1 MKEKTLGALLLAGS
15 VSAMAQAA
23 PAVQEKTLGT
33 VVVTGQRV
41 QAQGKDSVRATQA
54 TIGKGKQKLRDIP
67 QSVTVVTEKL
77 LDDRRIDTLKE
88 ALKNTSGVTFLA
100 AEGGEEDIRL
110 RGFSLAQTGDIYLDG
125 MRDPAFYDR
134 DNFNLD
140 RIEVLRGSA
149 SMLFGRGSTGG
160 AVNQAS
166 KEPHLM
172 DENQIDVTLGSFDYK
187 RLEADVNKV
196 LGESS
201 ALRLTAMHTKADN
214 NGAGSSIDKSG
225 LALAVR
231 TGIGMEHEL
240 QAQVTYLNN
249 RNGMN
254 YGLPWIKPT
263 ATADAST
270 TVALPN
276 LRPQDYFGMASDY
289 NHGSAGTL
297 GLSHL
302 WRIDGATEL
311 KTQIRKG
318 QYTRDQRA
326 STIRFAPA
334 GAQPGGQAVS
344 LQTFGPNTVFTR
356 GAPLKIQDMDTL
368 YVQSDLSKKFEA
380 LGMKHELL
388 AGIELSSEDKT
399 VYAARNAAQGGV
411 DLTKPNGT
419 IGNPGNPSVNES
431 ARVLYTSSDYSSKS
445 WGVYAQDMLH
455 LNEQFKLIAGLRYDH
470 LNADYNCH
478 WLQNPAASATAIA
491 GCGLPT
497 LAQTTPSQTQS
508 YQMKLGQWS
517 PRLGFLYQPD
527 ELHSWYASFGQSF
540 NPTAESYSLSPAN
553 VDTPPEKSR
562 NLEIGLKGDT
572 ESKRVSY
579 RVSLFRSTKYNERNT
594 DPLLFVPGTTTP
606 VTALTGQRH
615 TAGLE
620 FDLAGRITPQ
630 WEVYTSWMWMPTAKV
645 DKAAPCPAVG
655 SCAQAAVGERPGDRP
670 ALTPKLSG
678 TVWSTY
684 QLTPV
689 WRLGAGLNY
698 RSSQAPTRAAFQV
711 PAFTTADVMAEY
723 TVSDKLVVK
732 ANISNIGNK
741 YYADQLYPGH
751 YIPGAGRNAQVTA
764 SFKF

>member
-1 MKEKTLGALLLAGS
+1 MMKEKTLGALLLAGS

-172 DENQIDVTLGSFDYK
+172 DENQIDVTVGSFDYK

-254 YGLPWIKPT
+254 YGLPWLATGPNPEDRVTLPGLKPT
-263 ATADAST
+263 A
-270 TVALPN
+270 
-276 LRPQDYFGMASDY
+276 YFGMASDY
-289 NHGSAGTL
+289 NHGTAGTL

-326 STIRFAPA
+326 STIRFCGDLRGAGGVPVTNPA
-334 GAQPGGQAVS
+334 CPTQGVTAGGAAVDAS
-344 LQTFGPNTVFTR
+344 NFGPNTIFTR
-356 GAPLKIQDMDTL
+356 GTPLKIQDMDTL

-399 VYAARNAAQGGV
+399 VYAARTAAQGGV
-411 DLTKPNGT
+411 DLTKPPGT

-431 ARVLYTSSDYSSKS
+431 SRVLYTSSDYSARS
-445 WGVYAQDMLH
+445 WGVYAQDMMH
-455 LNEQFKLIAGLRYDH
+455 LTPEWKAIAGLRYDKMRGSFRQYA
-470 LNADYNCH
+470 L
-478 WLQNPAASATAIA
+478 PATM
-491 GCGLPT
+491 
-497 LAQTTPSQTQS
+497 TQ
-508 YQMKLGQWS
+508 YDMNLGEWS
-517 PRLGFLYQPD
+517 PRVGLLYQPN
-527 ELHSWYASFGQSF
+527 EQQSWYASVGQSF
-540 NPTAESYSLSPAN
+540 NPTAESYSLSAAN

-594 DPLLFVPGTTTP
+594 DPLLFVPSTTTP

-615 TAGLE
+615 TAGVE